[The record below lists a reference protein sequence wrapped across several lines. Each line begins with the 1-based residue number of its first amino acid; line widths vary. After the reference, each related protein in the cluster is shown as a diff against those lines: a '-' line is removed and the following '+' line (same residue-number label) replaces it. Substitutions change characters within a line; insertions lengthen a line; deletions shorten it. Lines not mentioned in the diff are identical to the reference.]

1 MLDIVFI
8 ELTLVLF
15 AITGA
20 IAVLCNLLWKQR

>member
-15 AITGA
+15 DITGA
-20 IAVLCNLLWKQR
+20 IAVLCNLLWEQR